1 MSSPARKSEFEA
13 TQQTVKFFETLL
25 RASTDGI
32 VITDPSQN
40 IIVANEA
47 FCTFFGQQHRGVI
60 ETSLFVWLEQLDS
73 GAPAR
78 WAELEQRVRNQG
90 SCRDIEFRLA
100 TEEKGFR
107 YLSVNA
113 SLLEQVA
120 DEELGVIISIWHDIT
135 VRKQAEKELEKYREH
150 LEELVSKRAWELET
164 ANKELSEYA
173 RVVSHDLRAPL
184 RAIRQYA
191 DFLKNDL
198 GTILEADQKE
208 YLDGM
213 MESVAD
219 ADGLVSDLLNLSHV
233 GRKMLPTELIN
244 MGEFL
249 KEICEMFA
257 SQNIV
262 VEMNED
268 WPSIKVEPVVFR
280 MIFQNLIS
288 NGVKFNESLPIRLEL
303 GWREPDAGHWA
314 FCVRDNGIGIEA
326 RFHEQIFKV
335 FERLHTKEEYE
346 GTGIGLAIVNKAV
359 NILQGTIHVES
370 KPGEGSAFYVT
381 LPKT

>member
-60 ETSLFVWLEQLDS
+60 ETGLFVWLEQLDS

-135 VRKQAEKELEKYREH
+135 ERRQAEETLQETLDVLEIRIEERTAELAGANDMLRIEVTERRQAEEKIKSSLKEKEILLQEVHHRVKNNMAVISSLLSMQTRRTRNKEAVAALQDSQQRVKAMAMTH
-150 LEELVSKRAWELET
+150 EELYRSKDLAHL
-164 ANKELSEYA
+164 KLSEYISNLVSGVWQMFG
-173 RVVSHDLRAPL
+173 VVVNR
-184 RAIRQYA
+184 ITVQ
-191 DFLKNDL
+191 
-198 GTILEADQKE
+198 TQ
-208 YLDGM
+208 
-213 MESVAD
+213 VAD
-219 ADGLVSDLLNLSHV
+219 LLVNMDQAIPLGLIINELVTNAMKYAFPDGRSGTLTISIQSKGEDEAALVVADDGVGIPEDLDWRNTDTMGL
-233 GRKMLPTELIN
+233 
-244 MGEFL
+244 
-249 KEICEMFA
+249 
-257 SQNIV
+257 
-262 VEMNED
+262 
-268 WPSIKVEPVVFR
+268 
-280 MIFQNLIS
+280 MI
-288 NGVKFNESLPIRLEL
+288 
-303 GWREPDAGHWA
+303 
-314 FCVRDNGIGIEA
+314 
-326 RFHEQIFKV
+326 
-335 FERLHTKEEYE
+335 
-346 GTGIGLAIVNKAV
+346 
-359 NILQGTIHVES
+359 
-370 KPGEGSAFYVT
+370 
-381 LPKT
+381 